1 MLNNEPPEILG
12 FFQDSYLRCDTRW
25 GCYRLTNHFPDLLTR
40 FPIIFYFK
48 TRSNSDD
55 SVFYF
60 RDHSRSFYFLHHS
73 PMFLATKFRGAA
85 RDIPSPPIVSGISLR
100 ALSLRDCMNKTFPCT
115 YTPGIQIGKVWNFI
129 WWASKSIFWYQI
141 PKLSSFRKH
150 SGIPESSRDNFSENL
165 RIWRLQGCSSQTT
178 VKIRSFWSFQ
188 DD

>member
-48 TRSNSDD
+48 IRSNSDD

-100 ALSLRDCMNKTFPCT
+100 ALSLRDCMNKTSRAHIHPVYKLEKYEIDGRANQFFDTRFQNFPAFANILGSQNH
-115 YTPGIQIGKVWNFI
+115 PGIIL
-129 WWASKSIFWYQI
+129 A
-141 PKLSSFRKH
+141 
-150 SGIPESSRDNFSENL
+150 
-165 RIWRLQGCSSQTT
+165 RI
-178 VKIRSFWSFQ
+178 
-188 DD
+188 